1 MKKSVSLCGASGV
14 EAVLGELKIDALPS
28 APSAAASAFYSDYLP
43 VISARLASGLGHLT
57 LLLPS
62 AGTDHD
68 DWRRTASRDLAR
80 DYAPSRVN
88 CVGGGSEDAKAET
101 LAYLR
106 DAPGVTGQY
115 LPLHD

>member
-1 MKKSVSLCGASGV
+1 MSQ
-14 EAVLGELKIDALPS
+14 ELKIDALPS
-28 APSAAASAFYSDYLP
+28 APSAAASAFYTDHLP
-43 VISARLASGLGHLT
+43 AISARLASGLVHLT

-68 DWRRTASRDLAR
+68 DWRRAAVRDLAR
-80 DYAPSRVN
+80 DYAPSRIN
-88 CVGGGSEDAKAET
+88 CVGGGSDTARSEA

-106 DAPGVTGQY
+106 DAPGITGQY

>member
-1 MKKSVSLCGASGV
+1 MAN
-14 EAVLGELKIDALPS
+14 ELKIDALPS
-28 APSAAASAFYSDYLP
+28 SPSAAASQFYTDHLP

-57 LLLPS
+57 LLLPVAS
-62 AGTDHD
+62 VDHD
-68 DWRRTASRDLAR
+68 DWRRAAVRDLAR
-80 DYAPSRVN
+80 EYAPSRVN
-88 CVGGGSEDAKAET
+88 CLGGGSESARSEA